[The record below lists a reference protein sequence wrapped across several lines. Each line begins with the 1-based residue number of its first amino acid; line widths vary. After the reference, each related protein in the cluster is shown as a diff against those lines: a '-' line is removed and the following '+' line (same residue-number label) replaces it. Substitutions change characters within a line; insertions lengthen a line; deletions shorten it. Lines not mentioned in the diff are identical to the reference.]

1 MVPDRP
7 LNFARF
13 ILDDVGDCTTPSS
26 ENCEIVWTI
35 DNVIDADVRASTLVR
50 SRRVAGYESSR

>member
-7 LNFARF
+7 LNFVRF
-13 ILDDVGDCTTPSS
+13 ILDDVGTAPPLLLRIARLFGPS
-26 ENCEIVWTI
+26 I
-35 DNVIDADVRASTLVR
+35 NVIDADVRASTLVR